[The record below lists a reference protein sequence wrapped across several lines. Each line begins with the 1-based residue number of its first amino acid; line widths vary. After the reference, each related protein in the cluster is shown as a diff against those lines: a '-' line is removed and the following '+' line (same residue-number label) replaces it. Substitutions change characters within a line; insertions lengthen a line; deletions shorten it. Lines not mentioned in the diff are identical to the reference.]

1 MDIVNLEFECGE
13 DGNEGEEKGRERNKE
28 RERTGILF
36 EDGQQQVHADLGRLL
51 THQVEARLHELLS
64 HIVAGVK

>member
-1 MDIVNLEFECGE
+1 MAM
-13 DGNEGEEKGRERNKE
+13 EGKKKGGRESKRE

>member
-1 MDIVNLEFECGE
+1 MAM
-13 DGNEGEEKGRERNKE
+13 EEKKKAGEKQRERE